1 MTKFSSKNWAMSR
14 SIILGSKEVSSTTG
28 SSELGLGTSS
38 TVDCILSAHYGT
50 VAGTND
56 WRKAP
61 ASQAASPDVVLQAYA
76 SMSPVAALCH
86 LQSRYDGLTTEEAT
100 SRLAE
105 KGANLLSV
113 KKPPNWW
120 QLLLTIIPNPFNIL
134 LTLLAIISV
143 ATPPPAWST
152 FILLVVMIILSCAV
166 RFWQER
172 RGTVAAIR
180 LQSKVTT
187 DVRVRR
193 RHDGIRSEGVVVDE
207 KTLVPG
213 DILLVDPG
221 DAVPA
226 DCIVLEA
233 SSLQISQSRCDDYC

>member
-1 MTKFSSKNWAMSR
+1 M
-14 SIILGSKEVSSTTG
+14 
-28 SSELGLGTSS
+28 
-38 TVDCILSAHYGT
+38 
-50 VAGTND
+50 
-56 WRKAP
+56 
-61 ASQAASPDVVLQAYA
+61 
-76 SMSPVAALCH
+76 
-86 LQSRYDGLTTEEAT
+86 
-100 SRLAE
+100 RLAE

-152 FILLVVMIILSCAV
+152 FVLLVVMIVLSCVV

-172 RGTVAAIR
+172 RGNVAAIR

-187 DVRVRR
+187 EVRVRR
-193 RHDGIRSEGVVVDE
+193 RLGNLNSEDIVVDE

-226 DCIVLEA
+226 DCMVLEA
-233 SSLQISQSRCDDYC
+233 SSLQISQSRFDDPICPALLPLHANSLSASLGRANQCGSQPLYRSRKKSPFLNWRTSCSWELASSLEAGSLLS